1 MSNRTHPS
9 DSTAFD
15 ADSDRE
21 WTVTLPATLRSR
33 IDQRL
38 PNTEFD
44 SPEAY
49 VGYVMESL
57 LRELD
62 EQDAHGDDAVDHA
75 GAAATDPGTD
85 SEEFGEATAADHGDP
100 GETITDDTEAME
112 ERLESLGYL

>member
-15 ADSDRE
+15 PDSDSE

-44 SPEAY
+44 SAEAY
-49 VGYVMESL
+49 VSYALEAL
-57 LRELD
+57 LEELD
-62 EQDAHGDDAVDHA
+62 EQD
-75 GAAATDPGTD
+75 
-85 SEEFGEATAADHGDP
+85 TAASNGDP
-100 GETITDDTEAME
+100 YNGSETAVSDADDDTESIA

>member
-1 MSNRTHPS
+1 MSNRTHP
-9 DSTAFD
+9 T
-15 ADSDRE
+15 DSDGE

-44 SPEAY
+44 SAEAY
-49 VGYVMESL
+49 VNYAMESL

-62 EQDAHGDDAVDHA
+62 QQDARADDVESDAVE
-75 GAAATDPGTD
+75 TDPDADGGASAVD
-85 SEEFGEATAADHGDP
+85 S
-100 GETITDDTEAME
+100 EAME

>member
-15 ADSDRE
+15 ADHDSE
-21 WTVTLPATLRSR
+21 WTVTLPPTLRSR

-44 SPEAY
+44 SAEAY
-49 VGYVMESL
+49 VVYAMESL

-62 EQDAHGDDAVDHA
+62 EQDARADGDADSDTPTTDTSEFT
-75 GAAATDPGTD
+75 GTDPGSDGVETD
-85 SEEFGEATAADHGDP
+85 EMDDADS
-100 GETITDDTEAME
+100 EAME

>member
-62 EQDAHGDDAVDHA
+62 EQDATDNGGLDHDGVDADRN
-75 GAAATDPGTD
+75 
-85 SEEFGEATAADHGDP
+85 EATASDAASN
-100 GETITDDTEAME
+100 TEAME

>member
-15 ADSDRE
+15 PDSDSDSE

-44 SPEAY
+44 SAEAY
-49 VGYVMESL
+49 VGYAMESL
-57 LRELD
+57 LRTLD
-62 EQDAHGDDAVDHA
+62 EQDARADDAEVDA
-75 GAAATDPGTD
+75 IDADPD
-85 SEEFGEATAADHGDP
+85 ADGDASAV
-100 GETITDDTEAME
+100 DTEGME

>member
-15 ADSDRE
+15 ADSDSE

-44 SPEAY
+44 SAEAY
-49 VGYVMESL
+49 VGYAMESL

-62 EQDAHGDDAVDHA
+62 EQEAHADDAEIDAVEADPDADGDASAVDT
-75 GAAATDPGTD
+75 G
-85 SEEFGEATAADHGDP
+85 
-100 GETITDDTEAME
+100 AME

>member
-15 ADSDRE
+15 ADSDSE

-44 SPEAY
+44 SAEAY
-49 VGYVMESL
+49 VSYALEAL
-57 LRELD
+57 LEELD
-62 EQDAHGDDAVDHA
+62 EQD
-75 GAAATDPGTD
+75 
-85 SEEFGEATAADHGDP
+85 TAASNGDP
-100 GETITDDTEAME
+100 YNGSETAVSDADDDTESIA

>member
-15 ADSDRE
+15 ADSDSE

-44 SPEAY
+44 SAEAY
-49 VGYVMESL
+49 VGYAMESL

-62 EQDAHGDDAVDHA
+62 EQDARADDAEIEA
-75 GAAATDPGTD
+75 DPD
-85 SEEFGEATAADHGDP
+85 PDADGDASAV
-100 GETITDDTEAME
+100 DTEGME